1 MAFRWSIRTKES
13 ECRAGERRCLERG
26 AKRTLVRERRLKV
39 SLAAR
44 ATRSVRTAQMKK
56 ARSSERAYKKKN
68 RHGFPCLQH
77 VTWRRRGDSES
88 RCARFT
94 SSAKASSRFA
104 ENSPLG
110 CFPGANRP
118 HRFESP
124 FVVATKQNRHGF
136 RACKQSNWRRR
147 GDSNPRDPGCGP
159 NGFRDRR
166 IQPLCHPSEGATKKV
181 V

>member
-1 MAFRWSIRTKES
+1 MLAAFNRFCNSCFAPRGSNGPTMPKSLNKASNLLNATNIDQVAGGVAFRWSIRTKES
-13 ECRAGERRCLERG
+13 ECCAGERRWLERG
-26 AKRTLVRERRLKV
+26 AMRTLVRERRLKV

-44 ATRSVRTAQMKK
+44 AARSVRAAQMKK
-56 ARSSERAYKKKN
+56 SVRQNGLAKKQN

-77 VTWRRRGDSES
+77 IT
-88 RCARFT
+88 
-94 SSAKASSRFA
+94 
-104 ENSPLG
+104 
-110 CFPGANRP
+110 
-118 HRFESP
+118 
-124 FVVATKQNRHGF
+124 
-136 RACKQSNWRRR
+136 WRRR